1 MLHGFSPPFIRD
13 LSAWLIHVPP
23 ASGAFPKPGMELAHE
38 AHTRMVKGTGARAHV
53 VTPDNSWSC
62 PHKTI
67 TIIFESLYRMEW
79 QRI

>member
-1 MLHGFSPPFIRD
+1 
-13 LSAWLIHVPP
+13 
-23 ASGAFPKPGMELAHE
+23 MELAHE

-79 QRI
+79 QRT

>member
-13 LSAWLIHVPP
+13 LSAWLIHVPS
-23 ASGAFPKPGMELAHE
+23 ASGAFPKPGMELAQE
-38 AHTRMVKGTGARAHV
+38 AYARMVKRAVARACV
-53 VTPDNSWSC
+53 VTPGNSWSC

-67 TIIFESLYRMEW
+67 TITFESLYRMEW